1 MKDLLLIAVR
11 ELRERLRSK
20 AFIGST
26 VFTLILMIGIIV
38 VVVLTS
44 DDDGPPAYTIGIAA
58 ELPRTFDDSL
68 DVAAT
73 ATGVLVDTVR
83 LPNRVSAE
91 AALDAGDVDAVII
104 DVDSVLVDNGGDQL
118 KTVLTLALQQTQF
131 VQRLL
136 GAGLSDEEALDV
148 LVPGGRVEVE
158 DLGDPEENTGDAVGV
173 AIAGV
178 ILLFIV
184 ISTYGQWVLIGVLEE
199 KTNRV
204 VELVVAAVPIRT
216 MLAGKVLGIGI
227 LGLGQLLLLIAISL
241 FTGIT
246 LDLFELPDAALP
258 VALWSIVWFLLGFA
272 FYAVIN
278 AAAGSLVSRQ
288 EDAQAAALPIGIAA
302 VISYLA
308 TFIVVLPNPDGL
320 ASRLLSLVPSV
331 APIAFP
337 ARIALDAAA
346 PWEIALGLVLM
357 AVAIYGV
364 IAGAARIYRGALL
377 QSGARVRIR
386 QAWRS
391 ARDVS
396 GA

>member
-1 MKDLLLIAVR
+1 MTDLALVAIR

-26 VFTLILMIGIIV
+26 LFTVILMLGIIL

-44 DDDGPPAYTIGIAA
+44 DDDGPPVYTVGVATDLPAA
-58 ELPRTFDDSL
+58 FDDSL
-68 DVAAT
+68 DIAAT
-73 ATGVLVDTVR
+73 ATGVIVD
-83 LPNRVSAE
+83 RVVMPDRSSAE
-91 AALDAGDVDAVII
+91 AALDRGDIDAAVLGI
-104 DVDSVLVDNGGDQL
+104 DTVLVDGGGEQL
-118 KTVLTLALQQTQF
+118 QTVLTLALQQTQF
-131 VQRLL
+131 IDRLVS
-136 GAGLSDEEALDV
+136 AGLTDEEAVDL
-148 LVPGGRVEVE
+148 LVPGGRVRVE
-158 DLGDPEENTGDAVGV
+158 ELGEPDSDGGDAVGV
-173 AIAGV
+173 AVAGV

-184 ISTYGQWVLIGVLEE
+184 ISTYGPWVLIGVLEE

-227 LGLGQLLLLIAISL
+227 LGLGQLLLLIAVSL
-241 FTGIT
+241 FAGIT
-246 LDLFELPDAALP
+246 LDLFTLPDAALP

-288 EDAQAAALPIGIAA
+288 EDAQAAAMPIGIAA

-320 ASRLLSLVPSV
+320 AARLLSLVPSV

-346 PWEIALGLVLM
+346 PWEIALGL
-357 AVAIYGV
+357 AVMVAAIYGV
-364 IAGAARIYRGALL
+364 IAAAARIYRGALL
-377 QSGARVRIR
+377 QSGARVRVR

-391 ARDVS
+391 ARDVA